1 MGIKTTTSIRKA
13 AAGVAAAVA
22 VTGVTLFTTTGSAAA
37 APMGQGRVMLC
48 SQGSYSSML
57 SFHWPDP
64 PGPATGGRAY
74 TTLVAPGTCGAWNI
88 PKGSETVEVMG
99 QWHTS
104 VNQFTLGT
112 FKATSESNPGV
123 KVYTKGTTGNAAASA
138 YFEMKRT

>member
-1 MGIKTTTSIRKA
+1 MGIKTTTIKKA
-13 AAGVAAAVA
+13 AAGVAAAAV
-22 VTGVTLFTTTGSAAA
+22 VTGVTLIATTGSAAA
-37 APMGQGRVMLC
+37 APMGKGRVMLC

-57 SFHWPDP
+57 SFLWPDP

-104 VNQFTLGT
+104 VNQFTLGALLVNSDT
-112 FKATSESNPGV
+112 NPGV
-123 KVYTKGTTGNAAASA
+123 KVYTFGATGNAAATA
-138 YFEMKRT
+138 GFRWTRT